1 MTVLSLRLTVWG
13 SLLAHI
19 FTDRYGRRTT
29 FLIAAFGFIFGLIVT
44 SLANGFGALM
54 LGRFFVGMG
63 VGVGLAIDP
72 MYIAEVTP
80 PQHRGELVS
89 WCEVAL
95 NVGILLGFSMDLLFS
110 NWSPGI
116 AWRGM
121 LLLGCIFPIGM
132 IGVIGGN
139 IMPESPRW
147 LVAKGRT
154 EEAELV
160 LKRIYPP
167 GFDVKSITKDIQ
179 EGIEKESAAQKVVGW
194 DMIFSPTPGFRRM
207 MLVGIGIVI
216 LQQAVGI
223 DAVQYYLLDVL
234 EGVGIESKKTRSYI
248 LILMG
253 MLKLIFAW
261 IGGKLFDHHG
271 RRKLLFVSLFGCA
284 FALFVIAAS
293 YSIPS
298 DSALKGV
305 VSIFG
310 LGLYISLFSIGI
322 GPGGWLVASEV
333 FSTSIRAKAMSL
345 ATFLNRV
352 MATIMAS
359 TFLTVANGISWPGFF
374 MVLCVICLLTVAFVF
389 LYLPETKGKSLEDMT
404 EYFAS
409 ITGDTTLSETEML
422 IGDESSQQTD
432 AYSDNASEQKTT
444 ELTDVV
450 GTFT

>member
-1 MTVLSLRLTVWG
+1 MVGLTFLIVWG
-13 SLLAHI
+13 SLVAHF

-44 SLANGFGALM
+44 SMANGFGILM
-54 LGRFFVGMG
+54 LGRFFVGTG

-95 NVGILLGFSMDLLFS
+95 NVGILLGFSMDLLFY

-121 LLLGCIFPIGM
+121 LLLGCIFPLGM
-132 IGVIGGN
+132 IGVISGN

-147 LVAKGRT
+147 LVAKGRM
-154 EEAELV
+154 EEAEMV
-160 LKRIYPP
+160 LKRIYPL

-179 EGIEKESAAQKVVGW
+179 QGIEKESAAQKVAGW
-194 DMIFSPTPGFRRM
+194 GMIFSPTPGFRRM
-207 MLVGIGIVI
+207 LVVGIGIVV

-223 DAVQYYLLDVL
+223 DAVQYYLLDVIK
-234 EGVGIESKKTRSYI
+234 EAGIHSKKTRSYI

-253 MLKLIFAW
+253 VLKLLFAW
-261 IGGKLFDHHG
+261 IGGRLFDHHG
-271 RRKLLFVSLFGCA
+271 RRKLLFISLYGCA
-284 FALFVIAAS
+284 FALLVIATS
-293 YSIPS
+293 YTAPS
-298 DSALKGV
+298 HSLLKGIL
-305 VSIFG
+305 SIGG

-359 TFLTVANGISWPGFF
+359 TCLTIAHGISWPFYF
-374 MVLCVICLLTVAFVF
+374 MMLAVVCLATVAFVF
-389 LYLPETKGKSLEDMT
+389 VYIPETKGKSLEAMS

-422 IGDESSQQTD
+422 IGDEPLPRVDDSSDIPPQRTM
-432 AYSDNASEQKTT
+432 
-444 ELTDVV
+444 ELADVG
-450 GTFT
+450 GTLT